1 VTVLHRNKPL
11 RDWLITAD
19 EGAKALH
26 ITKQGFKALV
36 REGFIRSADRA
47 GMYRLGSVIDG
58 HAEAVRLGRLAP
70 PHKRTNAPA
79 VFFCEVVETPHDT
92 PALPCNKPIEHDGL

>member
-1 VTVLHRNKPL
+1 MSVLHRKKPL

-47 GMYRLGSVIDG
+47 GMYRLGAVIDG

-79 VFFCEVVETPHDT
+79 VFFCEVLPET
-92 PALPCNKPIEHDGL
+92 PALPYSASIDQDGL